1 MSDDNLIYY
10 GAQVKALGDGKVGG
24 YLVRF
29 TSDKSADLEGDY
41 FAADTDLGV
50 IDGAPL
56 PVYYQHGQDAQ
67 LKNRRIGRG
76 TVKADDVGLWMEA
89 QLEMRDEYERA
100 VYELA
105 QAGKL
110 GWSSGAAGHLVEREQ
125 IGKAWHIKSWPIAE
139 ASLTPTPA
147 EPRNAAM
154 PIKSLAGAVAQ
165 PENEDTPIIT
175 EPEKG
180 DTIMDEQKF
189 TELLDG
195 AVTKLTATV
204 DERVKAFTDALPE
217 IKSGY
222 SLQVTKD
229 EVDKA
234 VEEQPFKS
242 AGEFFRAVR
251 MAEVSPA
258 TIDKRLL
265 AMKAPQGLNEAVPS
279 GAGFLLPV
287 NIADGVYSNMFPVG
301 SVLSLMRPLPIEGN
315 SMTINAVDE
324 TSRVTG
330 SRLGGVRGYW
340 MAEAASKTKSQPK
353 FRQIDLKLKKV
364 AALCYAT
371 DELLEDVTYMSAWLN
386 REVPQELR
394 FLVENAF
401 INGTGV
407 GQPLG
412 ILNSPALVSVTRLD
426 ANKIQTVDVLGMWA
440 RRLVGMND
448 YVWLAN
454 QSITPQLYTMT
465 VGQMPVF
472 LPPGGLAGN
481 QYGQL
486 MGRPVIE
493 TEYNPALGSVGDL
506 LLVSPSAYAAIDKGG
521 AVQAAQ
527 SIHVQFVTD
536 ETAFRFV
543 YRVDG
548 QPYLNSAITPFQGSN
563 TQSAFVA
570 LLATS

>member
-1 MSDDNLIYY
+1 MTDDNLIYF
-10 GAQVKALGDGKVGG
+10 GAEVKDLGGGKIGG

-29 TSDKSADLEGDY
+29 SDNKAADLEDD
-41 FAADTDLGV
+41 FFTRETDLGV
-50 IDGAPL
+50 GDGAAL
-56 PVYYQHGQDAQ
+56 PVYYQHGFDSQ
-67 LKNRRIGRG
+67 LKTRRIGRG
-76 TVKADDVGLWMEA
+76 VTKLDDVGMWFEA
-89 QLEMRDEYERA
+89 QLELRDEYERMI
-100 VYELA
+100 YELA
-105 QAGKL
+105 QSGKL

-147 EPRNAAM
+147 EPRNSAM
-154 PIKSLAGAVAQ
+154 PIKSLAAAVAQ
-165 PENEDTPIIT
+165 PETIEPT
-175 EPEKG
+175 EPPKG
-180 DTIMDEQKF
+180 DSIMDEQKF

-195 AVTKLTATV
+195 AVSKLAATV
-204 DERVKAFTDALPE
+204 DEKVKAFADSLPE
-217 IKSGY
+217 VKAGY
-222 SLQVTKD
+222 RLEVVKD
-229 EVDKA
+229 EADKA
-234 VEEQPFKS
+234 AEENPFKS
-242 AGEFFRAVR
+242 AGEYFRAVKN
-251 MAEVSPA
+251 AAIQPA
-258 TIDKRLL
+258 TADKRLL
-265 AMKAPQGLNEAVPS
+265 AMKAPSGLNEATPS
-279 GAGFLLPV
+279 QAGFLLPV
-287 NIADGVYSNMFPVG
+287 NVASEIYQNMFPTG
-301 SVLSLMRPLPIEGN
+301 GVLSLMRPSPVEGN

-324 TSRVTG
+324 TSRATG

-340 MAEAASKTKSQPK
+340 LAEAATKTASTPK

-371 DELLEDVTYMSAWLN
+371 DEILEDVSYMSAWLN

-394 FLVENAF
+394 FMVENAF
-401 INGTGV
+401 INGTGA

-412 ILNSPALVSVTRLD
+412 ILNSPALIQATRTD
-426 ANKIQTVDVLGMWA
+426 ASKIQTADVLGMWA

-465 VGQMPVF
+465 VGQMPVY
-472 LPPGGLAGN
+472 LPPGGLSGS

-506 LLVSPSAYAAIDKGG
+506 LLVSPGAYAAIDKGG

-527 SIHVQFVTD
+527 SIHVEFVTD
-536 ETAFRFV
+536 QTAFRFV

-548 QPYLNSAITPFQGSN
+548 QPLLNSAITPFQGTD

-570 LLATS
+570 LAAST